1 MVYRLY
7 QQIGFQ
13 NLPLP
18 ILPNIIQHNQHQIPI
33 IIQPQN
39 QLQNQPQPQNQ
50 LQPHNQPQL
59 QNQEEPNQQP
69 YERPQVLRRSSR
81 TIKAPKRYGYY
92 D

>member
-39 QLQNQPQPQNQ
+39 QPQNQLQNQP
-50 LQPHNQPQL
+50 QPHNQPQL

>member
-33 IIQPQN
+33 IYLLKHFKM
-39 QLQNQPQPQNQ
+39 QLRPLVVPR
-50 LQPHNQPQL
+50 
-59 QNQEEPNQQP
+59 QQTM
-69 YERPQVLRRSSR
+69 
-81 TIKAPKRYGYY
+81 TINVSVDKTTTKIKKCEM
-92 D
+92 